1 MYKSL
6 REFIK
11 ILKDNKQLIEVNE
24 EIDTHLEI
32 TELHKRMLHEN
43 GPALLLKNVKHQ
55 GRKSNMPVLVNLF
68 GNIERIA
75 MGMNCD
81 KENIKDIGEALA
93 IMRQPIPPGS
103 IKEAFNMLP
112 LVKKMLN
119 MKPKIVKSAPCQ
131 EVVLKGDKIDLNQI
145 PIQTCW
151 PKDAGP
157 LITWPLIVTK
167 GPNKVQDKSDDYNLG
182 IYRMQQLGKNK
193 AIMRWL
199 KHRGG
204 AMQYQRWKNEKN
216 IEFPAAAV
224 IGADPGTILGAVSPV
239 PDNLSEYKFAGLLRE
254 ANVELVKCKTID
266 IHVPAQAEIILE
278 GNVRL
283 SEYADE
289 GPFGDHTGYY
299 NSVEPFPVFEI
310 QAITM
315 RKDPIYLST
324 YTGRPPDEPSI
335 LGEAMNDLF
344 NPILKQQFPEIID
357 FYLPPE
363 GCSYRIAVISIKK
376 AYPGHAKRI
385 MMGIWSFLRQFTY
398 TKFIIIVDENINPRC
413 WQDVMWA
420 ISTKMDFS
428 RDLTIL
434 DNTPIDYL
442 DFASIDEGLGGKLG
456 FDATDKIGSETK
468 REWGEELKMDD
479 KVEAKIRDLF
489 KKLRP

>member
-167 GPNKVQDKSDDYNLG
+167 GPNKVQDKS
-182 IYRMQQLGKNK
+182 
-193 AIMRWL
+193 A
-199 KHRGG
+199 
-204 AMQYQRWKNEKN
+204 
-216 IEFPAAAV
+216 
-224 IGADPGTILGAVSPV
+224 S
-239 PDNLSEYKFAGLLRE
+239 
-254 ANVELVKCKTID
+254 
-266 IHVPAQAEIILE
+266 
-278 GNVRL
+278 
-283 SEYADE
+283 
-289 GPFGDHTGYY
+289 
-299 NSVEPFPVFEI
+299 
-310 QAITM
+310 
-315 RKDPIYLST
+315 
-324 YTGRPPDEPSI
+324 
-335 LGEAMNDLF
+335 
-344 NPILKQQFPEIID
+344 
-357 FYLPPE
+357 
-363 GCSYRIAVISIKK
+363 VIST
-376 AYPGHAKRI
+376 
-385 MMGIWSFLRQFTY
+385 F
-398 TKFIIIVDENINPRC
+398 
-413 WQDVMWA
+413 
-420 ISTKMDFS
+420 ST
-428 RDLTIL
+428 
-434 DNTPIDYL
+434 
-442 DFASIDEGLGGKLG
+442 
-456 FDATDKIGSETK
+456 
-468 REWGEELKMDD
+468 
-479 KVEAKIRDLF
+479 
-489 KKLRP
+489 